1 MLVKVALQPQKRFA
15 NHARLLGVVLDAF
28 DQHPGRF
35 VGGEHSLVWQWN
47 KHLNVV
53 YHSRVVE
60 LGDLLE
66 VAENHFLVVRH
77 NLRRLR
83 VVQHF
88 DVVLDHQQQIATEL
102 FLGLNQFADN
112 GSTYF
117 TNRLVQT
124 DSRTTAISTY
134 SRR

>member
-1 MLVKVALQPQKRFA
+1 MK
-15 NHARLLGVVLDAF
+15 
-28 DQHPGRF
+28 
-35 VGGEHSLVWQWN
+35 
-47 KHLNVV
+47 
-53 YHSRVVE
+53 

-102 FLGLNQFADN
+102 LLRFDQFADN
-112 GSTYF
+112 GSTLCYEE
-117 TNRLVQT
+117 LVK
-124 DSRTTAISTY
+124 SE
-134 SRR
+134 